1 MAVADYFGLHGFPDP
16 CWYQAP
22 EAVLVFTLLT
32 STGSRVLASANIK
45 NIHSALKL
53 TDRKEQVQMQN
64 RNLKMN
70 KNPRIKAL
78 DGPSTV
84 LVTDTLVC

>member
-1 MAVADYFGLHGFPDP
+1 M
-16 CWYQAP
+16 
-22 EAVLVFTLLT
+22 LVITLLLA

-78 DGPSTV
+78 DGLCTV